1 MILLPILCSFFF
13 FFRLGRLAQVRA
25 YRFWLHPDIIFR
37 FSSHK
42 KEQDRYLKIV
52 HSLTEK
58 VIQKRKREYETKKR
72 HQLETGETENEEW
85 TVVIDS
91 LLAAID
97 DDGVG
102 LTDEDI
108 KAEVMTMMFAV
119 STYILIFYFKI
130 KIYET
135 LSNTIQYGRWKAKK

>member
-1 MILLPILCSFFF
+1 M
-13 FFRLGRLAQVRA
+13 
-25 YRFWLHPDIIFR
+25 
-37 FSSHK
+37 
-42 KEQDRYLKIV
+42 

-58 VIQKRKREYETKKR
+58 VIQKRKKEYETKKR
-72 HQLETGETENEEW
+72 HHLETGEQENEDW

-97 DDGVG
+97 EDGVG

-119 STYILIFYFKI
+119 SRVLTDHFKM
-130 KIYET
+130 EMGD
-135 LSNTIQYGRWKAKK
+135 N